1 MELKDLEEMFK
12 MEQELDIP
20 YRDRWYNKDF
30 DKQELNETSE
40 NLNIFDVIERLI
52 QDKSKEY
59 VNEYKFDNMK
69 EEGIAYSAFLAGC
82 RYILLNKDKF

>member
-1 MELKDLEEMFK
+1 MKDKRHIKSF
-12 MEQELDIP
+12 
-20 YRDRWYNKDF
+20 
-30 DKQELNETSE
+30 NEATE
-40 NLNIFDVIERLI
+40 NLNISDVIERLI

-59 VNEYKFDNMK
+59 IGEYNWDNFK

>member
-1 MELKDLEEMFK
+1 MKHIK
-12 MEQELDIP
+12 AQ
-20 YRDRWYNKDF
+20 
-30 DKQELNETSE
+30 QQLNEASE
-40 NLNIFDVIERLI
+40 NLNISDVIERLI

-59 VNEYKFDNMK
+59 IGKYKWDNFK